1 MTDMY
6 DIEALKRRVGSEI
19 YISEWTSVSQSEID
33 EFARVTRDSDPMH
46 VDPEFART
54 HGPFGTTVLFGFQ
67 ILSMLSYLCR
77 PLRFKHGTGAVG
89 YDLNYGF
96 NKVRFVAPI
105 PVNARFRNHVV
116 LKEIE
121 QRKEGDYLLTTL
133 NTIEVE
139 GGGRPALVAE
149 WIGLASRQAT
159 LDNASISRQV

>member
-1 MTDMY
+1 MTATY
-6 DIEALKRRVGSEI
+6 DIETLKHHVGSEI
-19 YISEWTSVSQSEID
+19 YVSDWTTVGQSEID

-54 HGPFGTTVLFGFQ
+54 HSPFGTTVLFGFQ
-67 ILSMLSYLCR
+67 ILSMLSYLCQ
-77 PLRFKHGTGAVG
+77 PLRFKYGTGAVG

-121 QRKEGDYLLTTL
+121 RRKEGDYLLTTL

-139 GGGRPALVAE
+139 GGTRPALVAE

-159 LDNASISRQV
+159 VDKTSVAGQA